1 MITSQLIV
9 KKCRLTALEIAQKS
23 SEGQFLKASRI
34 WESYSALEDFWGKTI
49 ENFNKKTPSNISNV
63 QPRKRGFLSLDDD
76 NQSYI
81 ITQNSNYVY

>member
-49 ENFNKKTPSNISNV
+49 ENFNKKHLQIFPT
-63 QPRKRGFLSLDDD
+63 F
-76 NQSYI
+76 NQEKE
-81 ITQNSNYVY
+81 VF